1 MCLIEMALV
10 KVGKIFNTQGKCNT
24 EIPETTRD
32 EDRDNREDKR
42 MEKDEFIRRHSAS
55 LRDC

>member
-10 KVGKIFNTQGKCNT
+10 KVGKYFNTQSKCNT

-42 MEKDEFIRRHSAS
+42 MEKDEFIPRHSAS